1 LSLSCNWATNPRKK
15 LEAKQKKENMILN
28 KEKNG
33 RETTKNKAKK
43 TSKIICNCDGET
55 TPPKEP
61 ITIIIVVIGET
72 IPQRRWLQLVW
83 KGCARDKMCKNK

>member
-1 LSLSCNWATNPRKK
+1 MEEKQQRTRPKK
-15 LEAKQKKENMILN
+15 LQKLFAIVM
-28 KEKNG
+28 
-33 RETTKNKAKK
+33 
-43 TSKIICNCDGET
+43 GET